1 MNAIKKMI
9 LNNEKIAPIAISI
22 RNLPREF
29 RLYSNTSKMLN
40 SYTLLSSPKIYYLGA
55 ARHANL
61 GDLAQS
67 VCIRR
72 WFKKHYDMDVVE
84 VETNAIVNTRFSVLD
99 KLVEM
104 ITSDDI
110 IVFQSGYTTTD
121 LGGFADEMH
130 RVIMNKFPN
139 NAMLMLPQTIFFK
152 DKKNEERTSKCYN
165 RIKKMLYLAR
175 DKVSYQ
181 KAKTMFPDIRVEL
194 FPDIVTTMIGT
205 MTFDYERNG
214 ILFCCRNDGEKYYS
228 EEEVNYLIKKCR
240 EFSKVD
246 ITDTTKSEN
255 SKDVVNNSE
264 EYILK
269 EIEKYAHYKL
279 IVTDRY
285 HGTILSL
292 VASTPVVIIKTNDH
306 KVVTGADWFNGVYDD
321 YVYLSNDLDEAYKY
335 IVELYSKEF
344 DSKLEPYF
352 EKNYYDDLPAMFES
366 VRGE

>member
-1 MNAIKKMI
+1 MNLFKRM
-9 LNNEKIAPIAISI
+9 
-22 RNLPREF
+22 
-29 RLYSNTSKMLN
+29 
-40 SYTLLSSPKIYYLGA
+40 LLSNPITRNISLTARHYQLSYKLYKKTRRYMGKFSRTGNVIFYLGIPA
-55 ARHANL
+55 HSNL
-61 GDLAQS
+61 GDLAQG

-72 WFKKHYDMDVVE
+72 WLRKNYPDCQVIE
-84 VETNAIVNTRFSVLD
+84 IETNALVNTPFSLLN
-99 KLVEM
+99 KLHDLYEPG
-104 ITSDDI
+104 DI
-110 IVFQSGYTTTD
+110 IVYQSGYTTTD

-130 RVIMNKFPN
+130 RAVMNVLPD
-139 NAMLMLPQTIFFK
+139 ADMLMLPQTIYFK
-152 DKKNEERTSKCYN
+152 SEENKKRTSKCYN
-165 RIKKMLYLAR
+165 SMRHMLFLAR
-175 DKVSYQ
+175 DSVSFGM
-181 KAKTMFPDIRVEL
+181 AREMFPDIRVEL

-205 MTFDYERNG
+205 MSFNYERAG

-228 EEEVNYLIKKCR
+228 EEEIDNLIQKCK
-240 EFSKVD
+240 EFTKVD

-255 SKDVVNNSE
+255 SKDVVNNPE

-292 VASTPVVIIKTNDH
+292 VAGTPVVIIKTNDH

-335 IVELYSKEF
+335 IVELYSKEL
-344 DSKLEPYF
+344 DGKLEPYF
-352 EKNYYDDLPAMFES
+352 ENNYYDELPAMFEF